1 MSSNASRSTM
11 ETVFE
16 WVDARRR
23 ADVDAITS
31 RLSADVQHVGIRPG
45 MLCRNRDEVVSLV
58 RRAGPIPTD
67 VDAFELLA
75 AGDKVVLSVRGPGLG
90 VPADEESD
98 VPRGQATI
106 VFTVRDGVI
115 VHMQDYL
122 HRQDALDAV
131 GAATSWD

>member
-1 MSSNASRSTM
+1 M

-16 WVDARRR
+16 WVDARRLG
-23 ADVDAITS
+23 DVGRLAS
-31 RLSADVQHVGIRPG
+31 RMAPDVQHVGIRPG
-45 MLCRNRDEVVSLV
+45 MLCQNRDEVVSLV

-75 AGDKVVLSVRGPGLG
+75 AGDRVVLSIRGPGIG
-90 VPADEESD
+90 VPAEEDSD

-115 VHMQDYL
+115 VHMQDYVR
-122 HRQDALDAV
+122 RQDALNAV
-131 GAATSWD
+131 GAATSWE

>member
-1 MSSNASRSTM
+1 MSRSAI

-23 ADVDAITS
+23 GDVASLTARMAS
-31 RLSADVQHVGIRPG
+31 DVQHVGIRPG

-75 AGDKVVLSVRGPGLG
+75 AGENVVLSIRGPGIG
-90 VPADEESD
+90 VPAEEDSD

-115 VHMQDYL
+115 VHMQDYM
-122 HRQDALDAV
+122 HRQDALDAA
-131 GAATSWD
+131 GAATSWE